1 MTSPT
6 DNSRVDNGG
15 PAFPNT
21 GNSNWNL
28 RPAAGMTLRDWF
40 AGQALPSIISA
51 GTPTEGEGTVF
62 DWMAAD
68 AYAFADAMLAAS
80 KGGDR

>member
-1 MTSPT
+1 MNAT
-6 DNSRVDNGG
+6 DNSRVDDGG
-15 PAFPNT
+15 PAFPIAVPT
-21 GNSNWNL
+21 DFQFAE
-28 RPAAGMTLRDWF
+28 PGMSLRDWF

-68 AYAFADAMLAAS
+68 AYAFADAMLAA
-80 KGGDR
+80 RAEIQL